1 MNQKKTEDAV
11 SPVIGIMLILVVT
24 IVIAAVVAAFAGG
37 LGIDVEP
44 APATAVDIV
53 SVSSGETKDIY
64 KKSIVGAT
72 ENMGLDITTMHVVK
86 TYTCPDTNKPFAQE
100 DLQTIIDPV
109 TGTFALTII
118 NQEFYNKYV
127 QEVHTGTRFEYAPS
141 ITISSLHG
149 DILDLSKVSVKVYYS
164 DEKFLEQQNTLSG
177 TLTPG
182 NKITIP
188 LNAETND
195 AGVGVINNM
204 NSRVDVVV
212 YYGNHIIADAE
223 NLKVR

>member
-37 LGIDVEP
+37 LGMDVEP
-44 APATAVDIV
+44 APVTAVDIV
-53 SVSSGETKDIY
+53 SVSSGETKDRY
-64 KKSIVGAT
+64 KTQIVGANVET
-72 ENMGLDITTMHVVK
+72 GFDMTTMHVMRK
-86 TYTCPDTNKPFAQE
+86 YSCPETNTVFAQE
-100 DLQTIIDPV
+100 DLQTVDPV
-109 TGTFALTII
+109 TGTIALTIVD
-118 NQEFYNKYV
+118 QELYNKYA
-127 QEVHTGTRFEYAPS
+127 QEVYDGTEFKYAPS

-164 DEKFLEQQNTLSG
+164 DEKFLEQQDTLSG

-182 NKITIP
+182 NKITIA
-188 LNAETND
+188 LNAEKDGN
-195 AGVGVINNM
+195 GVGVINNM